1 MALKKFSVGYR
12 PLSTISKI
20 NIKMSVS
27 VMLTYQQLYT
37 WWTEPIICRTIFPW
51 GSKKCTQNFGRRTVV
66 NGLLGTR
73 SLSMEEKSKINLEE
87 IRCESFGWIQLA
99 QDIFQWLDFV
109 DIVLNI
115 RVP

>member
-1 MALKKFSVGYR
+1 
-12 PLSTISKI
+12 
-20 NIKMSVS
+20 
-27 VMLTYQQLYT
+27 
-37 WWTEPIICRTIFPW
+37 
-51 GSKKCTQNFGRRTVV
+51 
-66 NGLLGTR
+66 
-73 SLSMEEKSKINLEE
+73 MEEKSKINLEE